1 MTALGFRGFAIA
13 RREKEIPSTRA
24 RSTGVRDAEPGA
36 PPGPGDRNP
45 GLDGVRGL
53 AILLVLLRH
62 TVDFV
67 GVAPVSTMDALFN
80 TASMASWVGVDLFFV
95 LSGFLITGILFDTR
109 TNQHYFRM
117 FYMRRV
123 LRIVP
128 VYFLFL
134 ALYFTIGTIVE
145 PASQDPNLSWHG
157 LAWAASYLSNIATAV
172 HGWGVLPHPVRHVW
186 SLAVEEQFYLVWPL
200 LIWKPSRRSLLALS
214 LIMIVASWGVRAAFL
229 AAGNPVAGYVL
240 TPARLG
246 PLALGGFVAI
256 AMREV
261 SARRALARLAPLVIA
276 GTSTVV
282 VGILYVRHRFFYLDP
297 ITQLLGFDAL
307 ALLFA
312 GLIVMVLTARPS
324 SVLARVFGSRILR
337 SFGRYSYAMY
347 LVHQPLILALAGIG
361 LTAAIFPPILGS
373 MWPSEVLVFLIETLA
388 TTALAFVSWHLWEQ
402 PFLRLKERFAYR

>member
-1 MTALGFRGFAIA
+1 MMS
-13 RREKEIPSTRA
+13 RRSKGDGA
-24 RSTGVRDAEPGA
+24 VQDADLGA

-62 TVDFV
+62 SVVFA
-67 GVAPVSTMDALFN
+67 GVQPVSAMDGLF
-80 TASMASWVGVDLFFV
+80 TAASKASWVGVDLFFV

-109 TNQHYFRM
+109 ANQHYFRM

-134 ALYFTIGTIVE
+134 ALYFTIGPMLL
-145 PASQDPNLSWHG
+145 PASQEPDLSWHG
-157 LAWAASYLSNIATAV
+157 LAWAASYLSNIATSV
-172 HGWGVLPHPVRHVW
+172 SGWGVLPHPLRHVW
-186 SLAVEEQFYLVWPL
+186 SLAIEEQFYLVWPL
-200 LIWKPSRRSLLALS
+200 LIWKPSRRGLLALS
-214 LIMIVASWGVRAAFL
+214 LIMMVASWGVRATVL

-256 AMREV
+256 AMRDV
-261 SARRALARLAPLVIA
+261 SDRRALARVAPMVVA
-276 GTSTVV
+276 GMSAVV
-282 VGILYVRHRFFYLDP
+282 VGILYVRRDLSYLDP
-297 ITQLLGFDAL
+297 VTQLVGFDAL

-324 SVLARVFGSRILR
+324 SVLTRVFGSRLLR
-337 SFGRYSYAMY
+337 SLGRYSYAMY
-347 LVHQPLILALAGIG
+347 LFHQPLIIGLAGVG

-373 MWPSEVLVFLIETLA
+373 MWPAELLVFLIATSA
-388 TTALAFVSWHLWEQ
+388 TTALAFVSWHVWEQ